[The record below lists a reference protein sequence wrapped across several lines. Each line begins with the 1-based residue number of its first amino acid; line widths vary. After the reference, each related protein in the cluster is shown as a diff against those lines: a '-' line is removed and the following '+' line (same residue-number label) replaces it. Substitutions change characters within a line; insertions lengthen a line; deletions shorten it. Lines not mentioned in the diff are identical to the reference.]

1 MRLNKDNMRALAD
14 EQAINYNAN
23 NRESGQA
30 FYDDENELLAI
41 ITNEGREFEFE
52 AYQDMDVRDAKEAGI
67 YDAFITVHHALEAHE

>member
-67 YDAFITVHHALEAHE
+67 YNAFITVHHALEAHE

>member
-52 AYQDMDVRDAKEAGI
+52 AYQDMDVRDAKEAVI
-67 YDAFITVHHALEAHE
+67 YNAFITVHHALEAHE

>member
-67 YDAFITVHHALEAHE
+67 YNAFITVHHALEANE